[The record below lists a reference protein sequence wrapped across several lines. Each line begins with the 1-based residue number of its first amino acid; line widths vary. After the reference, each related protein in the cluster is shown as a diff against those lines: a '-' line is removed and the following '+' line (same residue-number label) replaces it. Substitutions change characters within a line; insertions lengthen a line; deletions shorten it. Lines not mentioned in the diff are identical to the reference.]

1 MRSGISNW
9 AKGVVLSLLWLACI
23 TSVAAQDTS
32 AEDQAVVLQ
41 LLKTLPSC
49 ALACSSTYPPEC
61 PATRKAC
68 LCAPQSGKTLDCIFG
83 SCTGWDV
90 ILSRRATS
98 VACNEPFPQDGRI
111 LRKIAWACTGVGA
124 FAVLI
129 RFLGRLATAIRSS
142 STPASVASTRGFRG
156 LWWDDTLLGLTF
168 ILMVGIMAMSEV
180 ALRHGFGDGPWVS
193 EPSDLDLQGLLVF
206 IGEPIYFAASASLK
220 ASFLFLFARIFAV
233 GSGCTSQQRW
243 GLPLGGPS
251 SRLRDRWTLA
261 GVLMWTHV
269 VNVVATVTFILV
281 VCFQCKPLY
290 YFWKGWDGIT
300 QGSCINRKAVPLAH
314 GLVSI
319 MLDIWILII
328 PLCLLPALR
337 VSFWT
342 KIGIASMF
350 CVGTLTTIV
359 SAIRCVPV
367 SRDINSSYSLTWN
380 QTEVL
385 KWTQIELAT
394 GIVCACMPGHGAIFA
409 RIVRRTKR
417 LFGLSTTTG
426 ARTGRSN
433 SDGVLTF
440 GSSGPRSFYSA
451 AVASAKRTG
460 TTATGKAESSTG
472 GGSDHHQG
480 IEVTTEIAVSKEQPW
495 GSTVELR
502 NIGTG
507 ASDDYH
513 QNLHGWEKR

>member
-1 MRSGISNW
+1 MRSRVSNW
-9 AKGVVLSLLWLACI
+9 ATVLLLPLLLLSHVCI
-23 TSVAAQDTS
+23 TPVAAQDTS
-32 AEDQAVVLQ
+32 AEDTAVVLQ

-49 ALACSSTYPPEC
+49 ALACSSSYPPDC

-68 LCAPQSGKTLDCIFG
+68 LCAPQTGKTLDCIFS

-98 VACNEPFPQDGRI
+98 VACDEPFPQDGRI
-111 LRKIAWACTGVGA
+111 LRKIAWACTGVGTL
-124 FAVLI
+124 AVLV
-129 RFLGRLATAIRSS
+129 RFGGRLATAMRSNSMAAS
-142 STPASVASTRGFRG
+142 SANTRGFRG
-156 LWWDDTLLGLTF
+156 LWWDDALLFITF
-168 ILMVGIMAMSEV
+168 IFMVGIMAMSEV

-193 EPSDLDLQGLLVF
+193 GPSDLNLQGLLVF
-206 IGEPIYFAASASLK
+206 IGEPIYFATSAALK

-233 GSGCTSQQRW
+233 GSSGTLQQRW

-251 SRLRDRWTLA
+251 SPLRDRWTLA
-261 GVLMWTHV
+261 GVLLWAHI
-269 VNVVATVTFILV
+269 VNVVVAVTFTLV
-281 VCFQCKPLY
+281 VCFQCQPLD

-300 QGSCINRKAVPLAH
+300 PGTCINRKAVPLAH
-314 GLVSI
+314 GVVSI

-350 CVGTLTTIV
+350 CVGTLTTVV

-367 SRDINSSYSLTWN
+367 SRDINSRYSLTWN

-385 KWTQIELAT
+385 KWTQIELVT
-394 GIVCACMPGHGAIFA
+394 GIVCACMPGHGALVA
-409 RIVRRTKR
+409 RLVRRTKR
-417 LFGLSTTTG
+417 LFGISTTTG
-426 ARTGRSN
+426 ASTNRSK
-433 SDGVLTF
+433 SGGVRTF
-440 GSSGPRSFYSA
+440 GSTGPRSFYSA
-451 AVASAKRTG
+451 SAVRNGTVTTTKGAPSSVTG
-460 TTATGKAESSTG
+460 SQ
-472 GGSDHHQG
+472 HQG

-502 NIGTG
+502 NIGSG
-507 ASDDYH
+507 SSDDYH
-513 QNLHGWEKR
+513 QNLPGWEKR